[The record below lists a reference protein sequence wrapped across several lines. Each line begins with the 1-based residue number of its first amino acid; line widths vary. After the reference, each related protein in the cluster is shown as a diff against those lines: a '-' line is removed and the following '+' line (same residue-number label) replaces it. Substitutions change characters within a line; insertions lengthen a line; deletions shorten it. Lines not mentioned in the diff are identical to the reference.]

1 MRIRIIAISA
11 AAAFLVAGLSACAKK
26 PSDGSSVS
34 KGSASAV
41 ESQLFPSVG
50 TESEYR
56 ITESEANEL
65 FHKNRG
71 LPHQQTVLQMT
82 TTAKHMFIQTAKVKV
97 HQKNC
102 FFKKLLL
109 QAFHHQ
115 KRVNG
120 QKAGS
125 ELKEKN
131 RRLSLVVSQRLKY
144 NTTQKCKE
152 HFLAFFCFSPLL
164 WLFALRQH
172 FNTFSILLVQ

>member
-65 FHKNRG
+65 FTKQG
-71 LPHQQTVLQMT
+71 
-82 TTAKHMFIQTAKVKV
+82 TAASTDSSSNDDNSKAYVYSNSQGGSSSKTASS
-97 HQKNC
+97 
-102 FFKKLLL
+102 
-109 QAFHHQ
+109 
-115 KRVNG
+115 
-120 QKAGS
+120 KATSSSVSSS
-125 ELKEKN
+125 EKGEWTKGWN
-131 RRLSLVVSQRLKY
+131 
-144 NTTQKCKE
+144 
-152 HFLAFFCFSPLL
+152 
-164 WLFALRQH
+164 
-172 FNTFSILLVQ
+172 